1 MATTTG
7 IFHSGVGIPLNSDGA
22 DGDHYRN
29 TSNQDLWFKSGG
41 TWEVVGNLRDD
52 APDGIGT
59 TIQHGAGNPLNVN
72 GEDGFYHRDTL
83 NQNLWFKVEGI
94 WHLLCRL
101 GAPDQ
106 GDGGGAADCTLTVTQ
121 LTLPP
126 DYTYIGVEGT
136 GTPYPIE
143 PSTGDGQILE
153 IDLSYDDAFLVFPSN
168 VATDVSFI
176 LRFTTSSEEVSHL
189 TLKLDASGTDVFHM
203 RAADLP
209 YTNFKVFLS
218 TLGEASVEIIEL
230 GSPRVWEIVAS
241 DGMTYPESPSGLH
254 DNAGIISI
262 NTGDIVSETF
272 NVGTGAV
279 SSRFRDNIRIHITG
293 EVGYINQLMVGG
305 AAAPH
310 PVYPGD
316 ILRVVSGPIWGTSNF
331 NTQLIVERTS
341 YVEPPA
347 ATILVSTANT
357 TVTVDAS
364 QFTYPGGFM
373 WNTTSASPVTVEFPT
388 PLSLGLTTPGQS
400 RQISIRQGGT
410 GVVTATGTGGA
421 VLEGAAVF
429 TQQYEVK
436 TFMSKDDTTWIVVGA
451 Q

>member
-126 DYTYIGVEGT
+126 DYTYEGT

-143 PSTGDGQILE
+143 PSVGDGKIIE
-153 IDLSYDDAFLVFPSN
+153 IDIPYDDAFLYLPDTVS
-168 VATDVSFI
+168 VDVSFI
-176 LRFTTSSEEVSHL
+176 LRFTTTEETVNYL
-189 TLKLDASGTDVFHM
+189 TLSLNAIGSHHIKVPVTAFPTV
-203 RAADLP
+203 
-209 YTNFKVFLS
+209 NFKVFLS
-218 TLGEASVEIIEL
+218 TLGGPRVEIIEL
-230 GSPRVWEIVAS
+230 GLPHTATVTAS
-241 DGMTYPESPSGLH
+241 EAGTAFATPDERQDCYKFLAIDIPNTDLTDFSVIFDGVPYFQDS
-254 DNAGIISI
+254 
-262 NTGDIVSETF
+262 VY
-272 NVGTGAV
+272 V
-279 SSRFRDNIRIHITG
+279 HITG
-293 EVGYINQLMVGG
+293 SSGSIANLVVGG

-316 ILRVVSGPIWGTSNF
+316 IMRLVGDPTGLGNF
-331 NTQLIVERTS
+331 NQKLVVERTS
-341 YVEPPA
+341 YVSPPA
-347 ATILVSTANT
+347 TMSLVTTASTEIIIAEN
-357 TVTVDAS
+357 S
-364 QFTYPGGFM
+364 FTNPGGLM
-373 WNTTSASPVTVEFPT
+373 WNTSSGSAVIVSFPT
-388 PLSLGLTTPGQS
+388 PLSLGMTAGQS
-400 RQISIRQGGT
+400 RSVNIRQGGT
-410 GVVTATGTGGA
+410 GVVTLTASGGA
-421 VLEGAAVF
+421 SMEGETVF
-429 TQQYEVK
+429 TTQYEVK
-436 TFMSKDDTTWIVVGA
+436 TVMSKDDTTWIVVGA

>member
-7 IFHSGVGIPLNSDGA
+7 IFHSGTGIPLNSDGV

-29 TSNQDLWFKSGG
+29 TANQDLWFKSGG
-41 TWEVVGNLRDD
+41 TWGVVGNLRDD
-52 APDGIGT
+52 APDGVGT

-72 GEDGFYHRDTL
+72 GEDGFYYRDTL
-83 NQNLWFKVEGI
+83 NQNLWFKVEGL
-94 WHLLCRL
+94 WHVLCRL

-106 GDGGGAADCTLTVTQ
+106 GGGGGAADCTLAVTQ

-126 DYTYIGVEGT
+126 DYTYEGT
-136 GTPYPIE
+136 NTAYPIE

-153 IDLSYDDAFLVFPSN
+153 IDLTYDDAFLYLPAN

-176 LRFTTSSEEVSHL
+176 LRFTNSLEAATHL
-189 TLKLDASGTDVFHM
+189 TLARDPIGTDAIHF
-203 RAADLP
+203 RASDLP

-230 GSPRVWEIVAS
+230 GKPRVWEVTAV
-241 DGMTYPESPSGLH
+241 DGATYPETLSGRH

-262 NTGDIVSETF
+262 NTGDVVSGTF
-272 NVGTGAV
+272 NVLTTGV
-279 SSRFRDNIRIHITG
+279 DSRFRDNIRVHITG
-293 EVGYINQLMVGG
+293 EVGWIDELTVGG
-305 AAAPH
+305 AVAPR

-316 ILRVVSGPIWGTSNF
+316 ILRVVSDPIWGTSNF
-331 NTQLIVERTS
+331 TTRLIVERTS
-341 YVEPPA
+341 YVNPPA
-347 ATILVSTANT
+347 TTVLVSTANT

-388 PLSLGLTTPGQS
+388 PISLGMIPGQS
-400 RQISIRQGGT
+400 QQISVRQGGT
-410 GVVTATGTGGA
+410 GVVTATATGGA
-421 VLEGAAVF
+421 ALEGAAVF

>member
-1 MATTTG
+1 MATTLG
-7 IFHSGVGIPLNSDGA
+7 NFLSGAGVPSNGDGA
-22 DGDHYRN
+22 NGDHYRN
-29 TSNQDLWFKSGG
+29 TSNQDLWFKSSGL
-41 TWEVVGNLRDD
+41 WSLIGNLYNGI
-52 APDGIGT
+52 PDGVGT
-59 TIQHGAGNPLNVN
+59 VIQDGSGTPSNLN
-72 GEDGFYHRDTL
+72 GENGYYYRDRD
-83 NQNLWFKVEGI
+83 NQNFWFKVEGI

-101 GAPDQ
+101 GGVAE
-106 GDGGGAADCTLTVTQ
+106 GGGAADCTLTVTQ
-121 LTLPP
+121 LTLPE
-126 DYTYIGVEGT
+126 DYTYDGT
-136 GTPYPIE
+136 ATPYPIE

-153 IDLSYDDAFLVFPSN
+153 IDLTYDDAFLVFPSN

-189 TLKLDASGTDVFHM
+189 TLKLDAFGIDALHM

-209 YTNFKVFLS
+209 YVNFKVFLS

-230 GSPRVWEIVAS
+230 GKPRVWGVIAS
-241 DGMTYPESPSGLH
+241 DGTIYPEALSARH

-262 NTGDIVSETF
+262 NTGDVISETF
-272 NVGTGAV
+272 DVVTTAV
-279 SSRFRDNIRIHITG
+279 DSRFRDNVRIHITG
-293 EVGYINQLMVGG
+293 DVGYINQLTVGG
-305 AAAPH
+305 AVAPR

-316 ILRVVSGPIWGTSNF
+316 ILRLVSDPVWGTSNF
-331 NTQLIVERTS
+331 NTRLIVERTS

-357 TVTVDAS
+357 TVVVDAS
-364 QFTYPGGFM
+364 HFTYPGGFM

-388 PLSLGLTTPGQS
+388 PLSLGMTTLGQS
-400 RQISIRQGGT
+400 LQISIRQGGT

>member
-1 MATTTG
+1 MATTLG
-7 IFHSGVGIPLNSDGA
+7 NFLSGAGVPSNGDGS

-72 GEDGFYHRDTL
+72 GEDGFYYRDTL

-121 LTLPP
+121 LTLPE
-126 DYTYIGVEGT
+126 DYTYEGT
-136 GTPYPIE
+136 NTPYPIE
-143 PSTGDGQILE
+143 PAGSDGQILE
-153 IDLSYDDAFLVFPSN
+153 IDLTYDDAFLVFPSN

-176 LRFTTSSEEVSHL
+176 LRFTTSSEDVSHL
-189 TLKLDASGTDVFHM
+189 TLKLDSPSIDVLHV

-230 GSPRVWEIVAS
+230 GRPRVWEVIAV
-241 DGMTYPESPSGLH
+241 DGATYPEALSDRH
-254 DNAGIISI
+254 DNAGIISV
-262 NTGDIVSETF
+262 NTGDLISETF
-272 NVGTGAV
+272 NVVTTAV

-293 EVGYINQLMVGG
+293 EVGYINQLTVGG
-305 AAAPH
+305 AVAPR

-316 ILRVVSGPIWGTSNF
+316 ILRVVSDPIWGTSNF
-331 NTQLIVERTS
+331 NTRLIVERTS

-357 TVTVDAS
+357 TVVVDAS
-364 QFTYPGGFM
+364 HFTYPGGFM
-373 WNTTSASPVTVEFPT
+373 WNTTSSSPVTVEFPT
-388 PLSLGLTTPGQS
+388 PLSLGMTTLGQS

-436 TFMSKDDTTWIVVGA
+436 TFMSKDLNTWIVVGA

>member
-1 MATTTG
+1 MATITG
-7 IFHSGVGIPLNSDGA
+7 IFHSGAGIPLNTDGV

-72 GEDGFYHRDTL
+72 GEDGFYYRDTT
-83 NQNLWFKVEGI
+83 NQNLWFKVEGL

-106 GDGGGAADCTLTVTQ
+106 GGGGGSADCTLVVTQ

-126 DYTYIGVEGT
+126 DYTYEGT
-136 GTPYPIE
+136 ETPYPIE
-143 PSTGDGQILE
+143 PSVGDGQILE
-153 IDLSYDDAFLVFPSN
+153 IDLSYDDAFLVFPTN
-168 VATDVSFI
+168 VAEDVSFI
-176 LRFTTSSEEVSHL
+176 LRFTNSLEAATHL
-189 TLKLDASGTDVFHM
+189 TLKLDAFGIDVLRM

-230 GSPRVWEIVAS
+230 GNPRVWEVIAA
-241 DGMTYPESPSGLH
+241 DGTTYPETPSGRH

-262 NTGDIVSETF
+262 NTGDVVSGTF
-272 NVGTGAV
+272 NVITTGV
-279 SSRFRDNIRIHITG
+279 NSRFRDNIRVHITG
-293 EVGYINQLMVGG
+293 EVGRIDELTVGG
-305 AAAPH
+305 AVAPH

-316 ILRVVSGPIWGTSNF
+316 ILRVVSDPVWGTSNF
-331 NTQLIVERTS
+331 NTRLIVERTS

-347 ATILVSTANT
+347 PTILVSTANT
-357 TVTVDAS
+357 TVVVDAS
-364 QFTYPGGFM
+364 HFTYPGGFM
-373 WNTTSASPVTVEFPT
+373 WNTTSSSPVTVEFPT
-388 PLSLGLTTPGQS
+388 PLSLGMTPGQS
-400 RQISIRQGGT
+400 QQINVRQGGT